1 MPHRYTMFAGYNA
14 WANARIY
21 DAASTLSDADYRA
34 DRGAFFKSVHGTLN
48 HLLVADRIWMRRFT
62 GEGPSPTRL
71 DEIPFEDFS
80 GLRDA
85 RGAEDKRIIAYI
97 SGLTDTDLAGLF
109 RYRTIT
115 NPVNIEQPLSPAL
128 DHFFNHQ
135 THHRGQ
141 LHCLLSGLRGNIHAP
156 PLDLILYQ
164 RESGLA
170 LSRKVD

>member
-14 WANARIY
+14 WANERIY
-21 DAASTLSDADYRA
+21 EAAGKLSDADYRA

-62 GEGPSPTRL
+62 GEGSSPTRL
-71 DEIPFEDFS
+71 DQILFEDFS
-80 GLRDA
+80 DLRDA
-85 RGAEDKRIIAYI
+85 RSAEDKRIVDYT
-97 SGLTDTDLAGLF
+97 SGLTDADLGGLF
-109 RYRTIT
+109 RYRTVT

-141 LHCLLSGLRGNIHAP
+141 LHALLTAMTGNATTP
-156 PLDLILYQ
+156 SLDLIIYQ
-164 RESGLA
+164 RESGMA
-170 LSRKVD
+170 VSRKVE